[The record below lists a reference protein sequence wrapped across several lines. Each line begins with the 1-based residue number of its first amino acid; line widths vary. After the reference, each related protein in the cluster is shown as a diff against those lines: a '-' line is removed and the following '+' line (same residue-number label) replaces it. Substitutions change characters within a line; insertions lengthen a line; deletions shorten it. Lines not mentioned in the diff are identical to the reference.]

1 MLLVFLTAILS
12 TSAWGQQQ
20 PFEFPHNLHAAQG
33 MECVDCHSTVDTAAE
48 ASIPS
53 VAKCMLCHEKVA
65 VGGPG
70 VAVLREFAK
79 KRHEI
84 PWKRI
89 YGFNKLALVK
99 FRHAPHMISG
109 IECAE
114 CHGDVAKMSVATRAV
129 NHTMG
134 TCVACHRKNGA
145 SDDCVI
151 CHY

>member
-1 MLLVFLTAILS
+1 MLLLFLTAILS
-12 TSAWGQQQ
+12 TLAWGQQQ
-20 PFEFPHNLHAAQG
+20 PFEFPHSLHAAQG
-33 MECVDCHSTVDTAAE
+33 LECVDCHSTADTSAE

-53 VAKCMLCHEKVA
+53 VTKCMLCHEKVA
-65 VGGPG
+65 VDGPG
-70 VAVLREFAK
+70 VAVLREFFQ

-89 YGFNKLALVK
+89 YGFNELALVK
-99 FRHAPHMISG
+99 FRHAPHVISG

-129 NHTMG
+129 KHTMG

-145 SDDCVI
+145 SDDCAV